1 MIFGIYDINVSNN
14 LNFKERLDLYKKVGF
29 ESVGLYIDENY
40 MENNE
45 QYEDIILYAK
55 SIGLKI
61 NQVHV
66 CYKLSND
73 ICENTENYISYM
85 TEKLKVCEKHNIK
98 NMVLHASKGDNP
110 PTINEQQIK
119 LIENL
124 ANNFK
129 SINLAF
135 ENVRNNNNL
144 KEILKSNKSNI
155 TFCFDLGHAN
165 AYNSFDLLDDYSN
178 KITCSHL
185 HSNHGADTHE
195 LLSSGKIDYKPIIN
209 KLKTL
214 NADLCLEVFP
224 ERGTFLNKESFENFV
239 RQAFNDLVF

>member
-1 MIFGIYDINVSNN
+1 
-14 LNFKERLDLYKKVGF
+14 
-29 ESVGLYIDENY
+29 
-40 MENNE
+40 
-45 QYEDIILYAK
+45 
-55 SIGLKI
+55 
-61 NQVHV
+61 
-66 CYKLSND
+66 
-73 ICENTENYISYM
+73 M

-110 PTINEQQIK
+110 PIINEQQIK

-165 AYNSFDLLDDYSN
+165 AYNSFDLLDDY
-178 KITCSHL
+178 
-185 HSNHGADTHE
+185 
-195 LLSSGKIDYKPIIN
+195 
-209 KLKTL
+209 
-214 NADLCLEVFP
+214 
-224 ERGTFLNKESFENFV
+224 LNKT
-239 RQAFNDLVF
+239 